1 VSRVDV
7 KVDDMLDQLTSPQA
21 QALKGKIGIANAKMV
36 YQRFKQIFAGER
48 WERLAAQGAQ
58 RQRVLW
64 ASTSTKNPAYPD
76 TLYPDNLIGPHTVNT
91 VPPRTLEAFLD
102 HGTVAP
108 TVEQG
113 LDQVREQLDT
123 LAKVGIDLDTIT
135 LELLA
140 EGIVKFAQPFESL
153 MGTIATKKS
162 QLRRKG

>member
-1 VSRVDV
+1 LGKAAVANS
-7 KVDDMLDQLTSPQA
+7 KLA
-21 QALKGKIGIANAKMV
+21 YALSKEIFNGEQWNSFASKGAHV
-36 YQRFKQIFAGER
+36 
-48 WERLAAQGAQ
+48 
-58 RQRVLW
+58 QRVLW

-108 TVEQG
+108 TVEQS